1 MKKLLEEIKNSFS
14 LLDLKEDWDEDGA
27 KPPTEIS
34 FSRML
39 EFFGCL
45 ISKEID
51 TNIKPN
57 IFPCGDGS
65 IDISFR
71 IDNDIRL
78 LINIS
83 DERIGWYGD
92 IKTEK
97 SDSDFKIEGDQ
108 KNIFNNELFEWIK
121 IHIK

>member
-1 MKKLLEEIKNSFS
+1 MKKLFEEIKKSFS

-34 FSRML
+34 FSKML

-45 ISKEID
+45 MSKNID
-51 TNIKPN
+51 TNIEPN

-71 IDNDIRL
+71 IENDIRL

-92 IKTEK
+92 INGNPPIINGE
-97 SDSDFKIEGDQ
+97 Q
-108 KNIFNNELFEWIK
+108 KDVFNDELFEWIK
-121 IHIK
+121 NNIK